1 MRGINMKIS
10 YLTLGIVSTNTY
22 FIENDTELILIDP
35 SSESKKILNRIQQ
48 SQKQL
53 KAILLTHAHFDH
65 IAALDDVLEQYD
77 VPVYM
82 HPEEFDFLSEPE
94 KNGSVQFQ
102 AYGLPIITSHAQPTA
117 IEEGHHQIG
126 QFQFDALH
134 TPGHSPGSLT
144 YVFDEF
150 AVVGDTL
157 FNNGIGR
164 TDLYRGDY
172 ETLVDSI
179 QDKIFNLDETLPLYP
194 GHGPFTTVENEYMNP
209 YLHG

>member
-1 MRGINMKIS
+1 MKIS

-172 ETLVDSI
+172 ETLADSI

>member
-1 MRGINMKIS
+1 MKIS
-10 YLTLGIVSTNTY
+10 NLTLGIVSTNTY

-65 IAALDDVLEQYD
+65 IAALDDVLKQYD

-102 AYGLPIITSHAQPTA
+102 AYGLPIITSHANPTA

>member
-1 MRGINMKIS
+1 MRIS
-10 YLTLGIVSTNTY
+10 SLTLGLVDTNTY
-22 FIENDTELILIDP
+22 FIENDKAVILIDP
-35 SSESKKILNRIQQ
+35 SGESEKIIKKLNQIN
-48 SQKQL
+48 KPL

-65 IAALDDVLEQYD
+65 IGAVDDIVDRFD

-82 HPEEFDFLSEPE
+82 HEAEFDFLKDPV
-94 KNGSVQFQ
+94 KNGADKFKQ
-102 AYGLPIITSHAQPTA
+102 YGLPIITSKVTPEKLNEGSTE
-117 IEEGHHQIG
+117 IEGFKFNVLQ
-126 QFQFDALH
+126 

-164 TDLYRGDY
+164 TDLYKGDY

-179 QDKIFNLDETLPLYP
+179 QDKIFELEGDLPLFP
-194 GHGPFTTVENEYMNP
+194 GHGPYTTVDDEQLNP
-209 YLHG
+209 FLHG

>member
-1 MRGINMKIS
+1 MKIS

-65 IAALDDVLEQYD
+65 IAALDDVLKQYD

-102 AYGLPIITSHAQPTA
+102 AYGLPIITSHANPTA

-150 AVVGDTL
+150 AIVGDTL